1 MTQVKRSIKIAFP
14 GGTAPQEI
22 QSDATTWGDLK
33 KELKNELQQSFSNQ
47 KVRDYNTNH
56 HYSDANAVLPEGD
69 IKLLV
74 STDKNKS
81 GMGVTKGNYHKV
93 NFAELRT
100 FAKKTLGKAPNG
112 KQACIDALNK
122 HYSKDAVADI
132 KAAPKKA
139 ASKATAKETS
149 SPGSKSTSK
158 ARAKGGSVE
167 ARLTALEEKWDKYFG
182 DDDDAGFMAASK
194 NLQ

>member
-81 GMGVTKGNYHKV
+81 GMAVTKANYHKV
-93 NFAELRT
+93 
-100 FAKKTLGKAPNG
+100 
-112 KQACIDALNK
+112 
-122 HYSKDAVADI
+122 
-132 KAAPKKA
+132 
-139 ASKATAKETS
+139 
-149 SPGSKSTSK
+149 
-158 ARAKGGSVE
+158 
-167 ARLTALEEKWDKYFG
+167 
-182 DDDDAGFMAASK
+182 GFSE
-194 NLQ
+194 